1 MIKVSFSNI
10 FVRFSVFFLNP
21 LNFKYKIAKKKYNLS
36 VECVVLFMMR
46 KFVRYL
52 FFIALCF
59 PLSLFFIHEHI
70 ETKSDE
76 DLKNGLSKLHAVSH
90 KDLNDVTSHVQ
101 KVGKQIEEKK
111 RQSAIKS
118 NLPMSSRFKNTVI
131 LGDSLSEAF
140 LDYRLLPQNIVL
152 ASRGKRTDNCDTE
165 IQSAISLSPDKVFL
179 SFGMNDLLYCRGN
192 AQRFINQYKK
202 LVTTIQKQLPDTKIY
217 INSIIPMNENGYA
230 TDNNMRKD
238 KAFNTALKS
247 MCKEMHITY
256 ISNDSLIDGSG
267 DRYERDGMHPK
278 YAFYPLW
285 LSHMAETAGI

>member
-1 MIKVSFSNI
+1 MKTD
-10 FVRFSVFFLNP
+10 FVRQIETDESVKSSISADMTDLP
-21 LNFKYKIAKKKYNLS
+21 DEKMVTIDAEEAKEA
-36 VECVVLFMMR
+36 VT
-46 KFVRYL
+46 
-52 FFIALCF
+52 
-59 PLSLFFIHEHI
+59 

-238 KAFNTALKS
+238 KAFNTALK
-247 MCKEMHITY
+247 IY
-256 ISNDSLIDGSG
+256 V
-267 DRYERDGMHPK
+267 
-278 YAFYPLW
+278 
-285 LSHMAETAGI
+285 